1 MPTNLYRVRT
11 GATGTVSGRELLDT
25 METLGDAYARIR
37 RIFDAMSQ
45 QQDGATGTDSDFVT
59 PAATY
64 GFIDAQD
71 VLSSPT
77 AHQAYLEINA
87 FLASSGPALE
97 QCCSRFKQ

>member
-1 MPTNLYRVRT
+1 MPTNLYRVRA

-25 METLGDAYARIR
+25 LEALGDAYARVR
-37 RIFDAMSQ
+37 RILNAMSQ
-45 QQDGATGTDSDFVT
+45 QQDGASGTDSDFVT

-64 GFIDAQD
+64 GFVDAQD
-71 VLSSPT
+71 VLSPST
-77 AHQAYLEINA
+77 AHQAYLELNA